1 MRDKPATGPPAILA
15 HFPLCYPQI
24 AVADARQRMPIAWT
38 WATPGKPAFSRLWP
52 PRKAAAAKIGRPPVY
67 AELVSFGCFWR
78 RLVAAV
84 TLTAGLAAQ
93 DAREI
98 VRKSVELDHANWQRM
113 RDYTWV
119 ARSTERHFDSEGKV
133 KSTEESGWETV
144 MLDGEP
150 YRRVLEHNGRP
161 LPPAEQKKQQDKL
174 DKSVAKLAHETPEEK
189 QRRLADYEMRRRK
202 EREFLRQIPDA
213 FDFRIDGEAQVDGH
227 DVWVI
232 AGAPRPGY
240 QPKDRDA
247 KALLKIRGK
256 LWVDKSS
263 YQWVR
268 LEAETTET
276 IAFGLFLARLNPG
289 ARLVFEQTR
298 VAEDLWLPKRI
309 YMKGA
314 GRLGLIKRIAM
325 DQEVAWSDYRKFQV
339 DSKIVPLEH

>member
-1 MRDKPATGPPAILA
+1 MRPIALV
-15 HFPLCYPQI
+15 
-24 AVADARQRMPIAWT
+24 AVAAGL
-38 WATPGKPAFSRLWP
+38 AT
-52 PRKAAAAKIGRPPVY
+52 
-67 AELVSFGCFWR
+67 
-78 RLVAAV
+78 
-84 TLTAGLAAQ
+84 GLAAQ

-98 VRKSVELDHANWQRM
+98 VRKSVELDQANWLRM

-119 ARSTERHFDSEGKV
+119 ARSTQRHFDSDGKV
-133 KSTEESGWETV
+133 KSTEENGWETV

-150 YRRVLEHNGRP
+150 YRRMLERDGRP

-174 DKSVAKLAHETPEEK
+174 DKSVAKLARETPEEK
-189 QRRLADYEMRRRK
+189 RHRLADYEARRRK

-213 FDFRIDGEAQVDGH
+213 YDLRIEGEAQVDGH
-227 DVWVI
+227 DAWVI
-232 AGAPRPGY
+232 AGTPKAGY
-240 QPKDRDA
+240 HASDRDA

-256 LWVDKSS
+256 IWVDKSN

-289 ARLVFEQTR
+289 AKLVFEQTH
-298 VAEDLWLPKRI
+298 ASDDLWLPKRI

-325 DQEVAWSDYRKFQV
+325 DQEITWSDYRKFQV
-339 DSKIVPLEH
+339 DTKIVPLER

>member
-1 MRDKPATGPPAILA
+1 LRPIALV
-15 HFPLCYPQI
+15 
-24 AVADARQRMPIAWT
+24 AVAAGL
-38 WATPGKPAFSRLWP
+38 AT
-52 PRKAAAAKIGRPPVY
+52 
-67 AELVSFGCFWR
+67 
-78 RLVAAV
+78 
-84 TLTAGLAAQ
+84 GLAAQ

-98 VRKSVELDHANWQRM
+98 VRKSVELDQANWLRM

-119 ARSTERHFDSEGKV
+119 ARSTERHFDSDGKV
-133 KSTEESGWETV
+133 KSTEENGWETV

-150 YRRVLEHNGRP
+150 YRRMLERDGRP

-174 DKSVAKLAHETPEEK
+174 DKSVAKLARETPEEK
-189 QRRLADYEMRRRK
+189 RHRLADYEARRRK

-213 FDFRIDGEAQVDGH
+213 YDLRIEGEAQVDGH
-227 DVWVI
+227 DAWVI
-232 AGAPRPGY
+232 AGTPKAGY
-240 QPKDRDA
+240 HASDRDA

-256 LWVDKSS
+256 IWVDKSN

-289 ARLVFEQTR
+289 AKLVFEQTH
-298 VAEDLWLPKRI
+298 ASDDLWLPKRI

-325 DQEVAWSDYRKFQV
+325 DQEITWSDYRKFQV
-339 DSKIVPLEH
+339 DTKIVPLER